1 MTMHHYAEKGLGT
14 MVPAANAVI
23 TQTNPF
29 GKSFIKVLD
38 IFGDDFPVT
47 NNYEI
52 NFADMSPAQIK
63 LFNERFGDA
72 NYMHIDPKTK
82 TAPLYILQKQTATP
96 KDYTNLWELSP
107 TRYSNYDNR
116 TDER

>member
-1 MTMHHYAEKGLGT
+1 MHHYAEKGLGT
-14 MVPAANAVI
+14 AANAVI

-38 IFGDDFPVT
+38 IFGD
-47 NNYEI
+47 
-52 NFADMSPAQIK
+52 AHRS
-63 LFNERFGDA
+63 
-72 NYMHIDPKTK
+72 KTK

-107 TRYSNYDNR
+107 TRYSNYDR
-116 TDER
+116 RKIIKYVI